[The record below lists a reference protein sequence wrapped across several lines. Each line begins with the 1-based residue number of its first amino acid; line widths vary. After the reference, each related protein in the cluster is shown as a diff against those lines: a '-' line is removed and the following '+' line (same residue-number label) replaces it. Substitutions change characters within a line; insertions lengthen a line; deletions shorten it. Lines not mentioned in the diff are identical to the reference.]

1 MDVILL
7 ERIAKL
13 GQMGDTVKVKN
24 GFARNYLLPQ
34 GKALRA
40 NKANNAI
47 FESQRVELE
56 ARNLERKSEAEEVHT
71 KLDGNSYIVIRSAG
85 ETGQLY
91 GSVTTRDVTEA
102 LDEAGFKVI
111 RNQVS
116 LMSPIKVIGLHNITI
131 SLHPEVETTI
141 SVNVARSED
150 EAKLQA
156 SGEDLTRRDNYEM
169 EPVEEEDEVDLS
181 EVFDNPDEVDM
192 GEDAAGESD
201 EVESPADE
209 AGEDENTVDES
220 TVESKEEAK

>member
-24 GFARNYLLPQ
+24 GFARNFLLPQ

-40 NKANNAI
+40 NKANSAV

-56 ARNLERKSEAEEVHT
+56 ARNLERKTEAEGVHA
-71 KLDGNSYIVIRSAG
+71 KLDGNVFVTIRSAG

-91 GSVTTRDVTEA
+91 GSVTTRDIAET
-102 LDEAGFKVI
+102 LDEAGFKVA

-116 LMSPIKVIGLHNITI
+116 LMTPIKVIGLHPIAI
-131 SLHPEVETTI
+131 ALHPEVEATI
-141 SVNVARSED
+141 SINVARSED

-156 SGEDLTRRDNYEM
+156 SGQDLTQRNAYEM
-169 EPVEEEDEVDLS
+169 EEIEDDEDDVDLS
-181 EVFDNPDEVDM
+181 EVFDNPDEVEFGD
-192 GEDAAGESD
+192 EDAAEEDAGDS
-201 EVESPADE
+201 EVEAAAATDE
-209 AGEDENTVDES
+209 DES
-220 TVESKEEAK
+220 TS